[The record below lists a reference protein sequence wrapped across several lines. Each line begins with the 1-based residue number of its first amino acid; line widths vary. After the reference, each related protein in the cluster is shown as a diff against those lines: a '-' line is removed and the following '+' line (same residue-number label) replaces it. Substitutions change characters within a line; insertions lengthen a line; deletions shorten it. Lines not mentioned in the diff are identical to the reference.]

1 AALECSVDGRTWV
14 PLIGELTKQYV
25 IRWQGE
31 PVKARYVRLKRLDSD
46 RKNYASIRTFDVNP
60 VRIDN
65 LGFKLEMEQPQQA
78 VYAFD
83 QNPGTS
89 CRVTQNLSFEVP
101 QGVKGYTLL
110 MGKLPV
116 PLKFKQFDKKG
127 SLVSETSVSSPFFKV
142 ELTND
147 EVSKVS
153 IEGNAEIF
161 EIIAE
166 L

>member
-1 AALECSVDGRTWV
+1 
-14 PLIGELTKQYV
+14 
-25 IRWQGE
+25 
-31 PVKARYVRLKRLDSD
+31 
-46 RKNYASIRTFDVNP
+46 
-60 VRIDN
+60 
-65 LGFKLEMEQPQQA
+65 M
-78 VYAFD
+78 
-83 QNPGTS
+83 
-89 CRVTQNLSFEVP
+89 TQNLSFEVP

-110 MGKLPV
+110 MGKLPA

-147 EVSKVS
+147 EVSKVN